1 MTTHRTKHLAAILAF
16 SFIGGLWISFAGP
29 PSVDAQS
36 WNYRKRQRQTQTI
49 TPPVSQATTQ
59 RDYSMLK
66 IVPAPAG
73 GLYMGQYEWVQ
84 NDISTFE
91 SSSGR
96 KTALWSKYRGS
107 WGNGYDASGQPHFDV
122 QAANLAWQE
131 GKVIVVQAY
140 NTHPAPG
147 ESEAPEGFTVDK
159 LLNGV
164 YDSELRRFAGEL
176 RQYGKPVFFIAG
188 REPNGVGADY
198 FGGFGPAGDKSLR
211 WAIENKRGF
220 TEFNPSTL
228 PYASLYSDIGTPQV
242 CDGAERLKAAQRY
255 YYDYFVRREGL
266 KFLTFDTMGW
276 SVNQL
281 NQIEYDVNDLPS
293 TIDKVYAKQLLQ
305 SCHSFANF
313 YPGDQYV
320 DWVSLNFYMI
330 DYYAKDWPGL
340 TQDHV
345 IPIDNHFAALDA
357 VLREVQTVAQN
368 KPVFFMELGFP
379 DGLSQNST
387 WAAQKIS
394 TGLSRIITGYPQING
409 FAMWS
414 GHPSWTMAGVFPFDC
429 LIRPGTLQGTALRN
443 TVGANPTKFLSCVY
457 LSDGKLHPNCT
468 N

>member
-1 MTTHRTKHLAAILAF
+1 MTTLCMKHLAVVLTL
-16 SFIGGLWISFAGP
+16 SFVTGIWL
-29 PSVDAQS
+29 SVSLPTPVEAQS
-36 WNYRKRQRQTQTI
+36 WNNRKRQQQIQKVPVPSTQT
-49 TPPVSQATTQ
+49 TPV
-59 RDYSMLK
+59 RDYSLLK
-66 IVPAPAG
+66 IVPPPTG
-73 GLYMGQYEWVQ
+73 GLYLGQYEWVQ
-84 NDISTFE
+84 NDITTFE
-91 SSSGR
+91 SASGR

-107 WGNGYDASGQPHFDV
+107 WANGYDAAGQPHFDV

-147 ESEAPEGFTVDK
+147 ESEAPQGFTVDK

-164 YDSELRRFAGEL
+164 YDTELRRFAAEL

-198 FGGFGPAGDKSLR
+198 FGGFGPSGDKSLQ

-220 TEFNPSTL
+220 AEFHPSTL
-228 PYASLYSDIGTPQV
+228 PYSSLYSDMGTPYI
-242 CDGAERLKAAQRY
+242 CDGVERLKAAQRY
-255 YYDYFVRREGL
+255 YYDFFVRREGL

-276 SVNQL
+276 SVNQV

-293 TIDKVYAKQLLQ
+293 SIDKTYARQLLQ

-345 IPIDNHFAALDA
+345 IPIDDHFAALDA
-357 VLREVQTVAQN
+357 VMREVYTAAPT
-368 KPVFFMELGFP
+368 KPVFFMELGFA
-379 DGLSQNST
+379 DGMLKNSS
-387 WAAQKIS
+387 WAAQKIAA
-394 TGLSRIITGYPQING
+394 GLPRIISGYPQVHG

-414 GHPSWTMAGVFPFDC
+414 AHPSWMIPGIFPYDC
-429 LIRPGTLQGTALRN
+429 LIRPGTQQGAALKNAVMTN
-443 TVGANPTKFLSCVY
+443 TSALLSCVY
-457 LSDGKLHPNCT
+457 LSDGKLHPNC
-468 N
+468 